1 MLVITRKTDESLLIA
16 DNIEITVLEIS
27 KDKVKIGVSAPRDV
41 KVMRNELVATQDANI
56 ESAEVISKDAMKAL
70 MNAAKQQGKGGK

>member
-56 ESAEVISKDAMKAL
+56 ESAEIISKDAMKAL
-70 MNAAKQQGKGGK
+70 MNAAKSNKK